1 MISQAY
7 QPDLFPETLAQ
18 EILSPVV
25 QANGHVWRFVP
36 VTKASNLT
44 SEFPYCQSC
53 DARQDISCLKVPH
66 CNGIYRPDNISG
78 YYKLIS

>member
-7 QPDLFPETLAQ
+7 QPDLVPETLAQ
-18 EILSPVV
+18 EILSTDV

-53 DARQDISCLKVPH
+53 DARHDISCLRLPH
-66 CNGIYRPDNISG
+66 CNGTYRLDSFSG